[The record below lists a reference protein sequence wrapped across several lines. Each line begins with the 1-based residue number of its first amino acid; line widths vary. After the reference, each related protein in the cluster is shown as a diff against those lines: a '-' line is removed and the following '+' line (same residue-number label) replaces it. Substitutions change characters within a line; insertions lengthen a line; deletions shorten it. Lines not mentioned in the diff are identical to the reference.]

1 MFRETLGFGVGF
13 LFLGFFFVSCDHLL
27 SEWVC
32 SDGVNGAVLY
42 RNLKGVSRLL
52 VCVHKL
58 SRKRYASLCNGVI

>member
-1 MFRETLGFGVGF
+1 MFQETLGFGVGV
-13 LFLGFFFVSCDHLL
+13 FFISCDHLL

-42 RNLKGVSRLL
+42 CNLKGVSHLL

-58 SRKRYASLCNGVI
+58 SRSIMHLSAMV